1 MSNSKAEVL
10 LYPKRTQ
17 SFCGSN
23 LFILT
28 LSVIG
33 CLFLLSFQF
42 HRIDGGGKEYCESTL
57 VLHG

>member
-17 SFCGSN
+17 SFCESN
-23 LFILT
+23 LFILK
-28 LSVIG
+28 LSVVG
-33 CLFLLSFQF
+33 YLFLLSFQC
-42 HRIDGGGKEYCESTL
+42 HWIDRGGKEYCESTL